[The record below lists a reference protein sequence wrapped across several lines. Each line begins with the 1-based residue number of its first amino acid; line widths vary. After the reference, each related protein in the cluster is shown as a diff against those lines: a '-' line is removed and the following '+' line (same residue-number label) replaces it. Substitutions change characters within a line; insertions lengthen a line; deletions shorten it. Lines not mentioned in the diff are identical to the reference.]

1 MNTAL
6 ESIDVSGERGFAGI
20 VVART
25 SLFNALCTVAGRDVR
40 RFMGD
45 RTQFWASI
53 FLPVLFIG
61 GMGGIMQA
69 NLGHAV
75 SFNLVGFT
83 VIGAFVMTMFTA
95 TVSGV
100 ASLVEDRDNDFGQE
114 LFIAPISPYAI
125 ILGKIMGQS
134 AVALLQ
140 GAVTLIIG
148 GLLFG
153 VQFTWGLVQL
163 LIPVAL
169 LICLLGGAFST
180 LLTSLMSNQRGA
192 VQIVN
197 LITAPQ
203 MFLAGVFIPIKVLPW
218 YLEIFSLLSPL
229 RYVVDFTRA
238 LFYAGQ
244 PAYAQVVLESPW
256 LNLLVMGVMFVVC
269 FVVGTTLFVRHER
282 NR

>member
-1 MNTAL
+1 MSTL
-6 ESIDVSGERGFAGI
+6 PVSSTETSNGQ

-25 SLFNALCTVAGRDVR
+25 SLFNALLTVAGRDVK

-45 RTQFWASI
+45 RAQFLASL
-53 FLPVLFIG
+53 FLPILFIG
-61 GMGGIMQA
+61 GMGGIMQS
-69 NLGHAV
+69 NLGN
-75 SFNLVGFT
+75 SVGFSL
-83 VIGAFVMTMFTA
+83 VNFSIIGAFVVTMFTTA
-95 TVSGV
+95 VSGV

-114 LFIAPISPYAI
+114 LFIAPITPYAI
-125 ILGKIMGQS
+125 ILGKILGQS
-134 AVALLQ
+134 VIALFQ
-140 GAVTLIIG
+140 GVVM
-148 GLLFG
+148 LLLGALVFG
-153 VQFTWGLVQL
+153 VPLTWSVVIL

-169 LICLLGGAFST
+169 LICLLGGAFSA

-192 VQIVN
+192 AQIVN
-197 LITAPQ
+197 MITMPQ
-203 MFLAGVFIPIKVLPW
+203 MFLAGVFIPVKVLPW

-256 LNLLVMGVMFVVC
+256 IDLLVMGVMFVVC
-269 FVVGTTLFVRHER
+269 FIAGTTLFVRHER

>member
-1 MNTAL
+1 MSTVQTPVSSA
-6 ESIDVSGERGFAGI
+6 ESAFSGT

-25 SLFNALCTVAGRDVR
+25 SLLNALLAVAGRDVQ
-40 RFMGD
+40 RFMAD
-45 RTQFWASI
+45 RTQLLGSLI
-53 FLPVLFIG
+53 FPVLLIG

-83 VIGAFVMTMFTA
+83 VIGTFVMSMFTA
-95 TVSGV
+95 AVNGV

-114 LFIAPISPYAI
+114 LFIAPITPYAI

-134 AVALLQ
+134 VVALLQ
-140 GAVTLIIG
+140 GSVTLVIG
-148 GLLFG
+148 SLLFG
-153 VQFTWGLVQL
+153 VQITWQTLLL

-169 LICLLGGAFST
+169 LICLLGGAFSA
-180 LLTSLMSNQRGA
+180 LLTSLMSNQRGT
-192 VQIVN
+192 VQIIN
-197 LITAPQ
+197 LIMTPQ

-244 PAYAQVVLESPW
+244 PAYSQVVLESPW
-256 LNLLVMGVMFVVC
+256 LDLLVMTVMFVVC
-269 FVVGTTLFVRHER
+269 FVAGTTLFVRHER

>member
-1 MNTAL
+1 MSTSVSST
-6 ESIDVSGERGFAGI
+6 ESAFSGT

-25 SLFNALCTVAGRDVR
+25 SLINALLAVAGRDVK
-40 RFMGD
+40 RFMAD
-45 RTQFWASI
+45 RTQLLGSLI
-53 FLPVLFIG
+53 LPVLLIG
-61 GMGGIMQA
+61 GMGGIMQD
-69 NLGHAV
+69 NLGHSV
-75 SFNLVGFT
+75 SFNLVSFT
-83 VIGAFVMTMFTA
+83 VIGTFVMSMFTA
-95 TVSGV
+95 AVSGV

-114 LFIAPISPYAI
+114 LFIAPITPYAI

-134 AVALLQ
+134 VVALLQ
-140 GAVTLIIG
+140 GTVTLLIG
-148 GLLFG
+148 TLLFR
-153 VQFTWGLVQL
+153 VQMTLGLILL

-169 LICLLGGAFST
+169 LICLLGGAFSA

-192 VQIVN
+192 AQIIN
-197 LITAPQ
+197 LIMTPQ

-218 YLEIFSLLSPL
+218 YLEVFSLLSPL

-256 LNLLVMGVMFVVC
+256 IDLLIIAVMFVVC
-269 FVVGTTLFVRHER
+269 FVAGTTLFVRHER

>member
-1 MNTAL
+1 MSTSVSST
-6 ESIDVSGERGFAGI
+6 ESAFSGT

-25 SLFNALCTVAGRDVR
+25 SLINALLAVAGRDVK
-40 RFMGD
+40 RFMAD
-45 RTQFWASI
+45 RMQLLSSLI
-53 FLPVLFIG
+53 FPVLLIG
-61 GMGGIMQA
+61 GMGGIMQD
-69 NLGHAV
+69 NLGHSV
-75 SFNLVGFT
+75 SFNLVSFT
-83 VIGAFVMTMFTA
+83 VIGTFVMSMFTA
-95 TVSGV
+95 AVSGV

-114 LFIAPISPYAI
+114 LFIAPITPYAI

-134 AVALLQ
+134 VVALLQ
-140 GAVTLIIG
+140 GTVTLLIG
-148 GLLFG
+148 TLLFR
-153 VQFTWGLVQL
+153 VQMTLGLILL

-169 LICLLGGAFST
+169 LICLLGGAFSA

-192 VQIVN
+192 AQIIN
-197 LITAPQ
+197 LIMTPQ

-218 YLEIFSLLSPL
+218 YLEVFSLLSPL

-256 LNLLVMGVMFVVC
+256 IDLLIIAVMFVVC
-269 FVVGTTLFVRHER
+269 FVAGTTLFVRHER